1 MEKDVNS
8 LQEDQ
13 GSNQQT
19 TKMPCFKAKAPT
31 SLPPYGPR
39 IISVWGRGLTLHL
52 SKHSNT
58 TDLTVGFTFV
68 QTDVNHWTGNLTR
81 LSIGPKCCQSLPGSS
96 EWFVLRNKTF
106 KIKLFFFCFCRTTC
120 IKTNSRLCNS
130 FVSWAARR
138 LRNLPSHAAW
148 WRALFLIL

>member
-52 SKHSNT
+52 
-58 TDLTVGFTFV
+58 
-68 QTDVNHWTGNLTR
+68 
-81 LSIGPKCCQSLPGSS
+81 PKQ
-96 EWFVLRNKTF
+96 
-106 KIKLFFFCFCRTTC
+106 
-120 IKTNSRLCNS
+120 
-130 FVSWAARR
+130 
-138 LRNLPSHAAW
+138 
-148 WRALFLIL
+148 

>member
-19 TKMPCFKAKAPT
+19 TKMPCFKAKAPN

-52 SKHSNT
+52 PKHSNT

-68 QTDVNHWTGNLTR
+68 QTDQSITGQVTWRGFLLDQSAVNHCLAA
-81 LSIGPKCCQSLPGSS
+81 LSDLFY
-96 EWFVLRNKTF
+96 E
-106 KIKLFFFCFCRTTC
+106 IKRS
-120 IKTNSRLCNS
+120 K
-130 FVSWAARR
+130 
-138 LRNLPSHAAW
+138 
-148 WRALFLIL
+148 